1 MYTNSQITAIP
12 ALSVPLPMTIAFDR
26 RRVFESFAPTRDAV
40 PAAYALG
47 QNLAPRID
55 RICLVACGSANRAM
69 LGIQYWLEHYSPG
82 IEVRRYFPAELMA
95 IDPPRL
101 DERTLVLLAS
111 KSGTTP
117 ETVAAAAFLKDKPCK
132 VVAFSQF
139 ADRPLALAVPEHF
152 LVGDTSESFAALFMP
167 MQALIGGLMSAK
179 EGWPLGDKLVAS
191 LDALPAAL
199 CDAAEQNEERA
210 ATDAR
215 LYAQDRHFY
224 HVASGP
230 GFTTAYVFGVCI
242 LMEMLWLHS
251 YPIEAA
257 EFFHGPFEIIDRS
270 TPLILITGEDP
281 SRPLMERVASFCDT
295 HAQRVMK
302 YDSRDFAM
310 TGIAPEIRP
319 IVAPY
324 ILQAAL
330 KRMAA
335 HLSVLHNQPLST
347 RRYMWKVAY

>member
-1 MYTNSQITAIP
+1 MS
-12 ALSVPLPMTIAFDR
+12 IAFDR
-26 RRVFESFAPTRDAV
+26 ARVQGGLAQTRAAV
-40 PAAYALG
+40 PAAFALG
-47 QNLAPRID
+47 RELAPGID
-55 RICLVACGSANRAM
+55 RIYLVAAGSANRAM
-69 LGIQYWLEHYSPG
+69 LGIAYWLEHYSAG
-82 IEVRRYFPAELMA
+82 IEVRRYFPAEFMA

-101 DERTLVLLAS
+101 DGRTLVLLAS

-117 ETVAAAAFLKDKPCK
+117 ETVAAAHFLKDKPCK
-132 VVAFSQF
+132 VVAFSQY
-139 ADRPLALAVPEHF
+139 AEKPLAQTVPRHF
-152 LVGDTSESFAALFMP
+152 VVGDTSESFMAMFML
-167 MQALIGGLMSAK
+167 MQALVGGVMAAK
-179 EGWPLGDKLVAS
+179 DGWPLGDKLLSS
-191 LDALPAAL
+191 LDALPAAV
-199 CDAAEQNEERA
+199 CDAAEQNEARA
-210 ATDAR
+210 AADAKA
-215 LYAQDRHFY
+215 YASDRNFY

-257 EFFHGPFEIIDRS
+257 EFFHGPFEIVDRQ

-281 SRPLMERVASFCDT
+281 SRPLMERVSKFCDA
-295 HAQRVMK
+295 HAGRVMA

-310 TGIAPEIRP
+310 AGIAAEIRP

-324 ILQAAL
+324 ILQSAL

-335 HLSVLHNQPLST
+335 HLSVLHAQPLST

>member
-1 MYTNSQITAIP
+1 MS
-12 ALSVPLPMTIAFDR
+12 IAFDR
-26 RRVFESFAPTRDAV
+26 ARVHEGLAQTRAAV
-40 PAAYALG
+40 PQAYALG
-47 QNLAPRID
+47 CRLAPEID
-55 RICLVACGSANRAM
+55 RIYLVACGSANRAM
-69 LGIQYWLEHYSPG
+69 LGIKYWLEHYSPG
-82 IEVRRYFPAELMA
+82 IEVRRYFPAEFMA

-101 DERTLVLLAS
+101 DGRTLVLLAS

-132 VVAFSQF
+132 LVAFSQY
-139 ADRPLALAVPEHF
+139 ADKPLALAVPEHF
-152 LVGDTSESFAALFMP
+152 VVGDTSESFVAMFML
-167 MQALIGGLMSAK
+167 MQALVGGIMSAK
-179 EGWPLGDKLVAS
+179 DGWPLGDKLVAS
-191 LDALPAAL
+191 LDALPGAI

-210 ATDAR
+210 AADAR
-215 LYAQDRHFY
+215 LYAKDRNFY

-281 SRPLMERVASFCDT
+281 SRPLMERVSTFCDT
-295 HAQRVMK
+295 YAERVMK

-310 TGIAPEIRP
+310 KGIAPEIRP

-324 ILQAAL
+324 ILQSAL